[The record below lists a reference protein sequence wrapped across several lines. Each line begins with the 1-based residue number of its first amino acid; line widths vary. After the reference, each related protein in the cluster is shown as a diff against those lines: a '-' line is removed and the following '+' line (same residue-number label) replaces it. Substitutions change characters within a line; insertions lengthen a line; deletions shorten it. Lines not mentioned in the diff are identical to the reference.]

1 MEKKRIEIEGVTFNL
16 EDSEDKKA
24 AVRAWLEMRSRGRK
38 AREASE
44 QDDSRSGPPPEDE
57 KR

>member
-1 MEKKRIEIEGVTFNL
+1 MEEKRIEIEGITFNL

-24 AVRAWLEMRSRGRK
+24 AVRAWLEMKSRERR
-38 AREASE
+38 AREAPGQNE
-44 QDDSRSGPPPEDE
+44 AQSGPPPEDE